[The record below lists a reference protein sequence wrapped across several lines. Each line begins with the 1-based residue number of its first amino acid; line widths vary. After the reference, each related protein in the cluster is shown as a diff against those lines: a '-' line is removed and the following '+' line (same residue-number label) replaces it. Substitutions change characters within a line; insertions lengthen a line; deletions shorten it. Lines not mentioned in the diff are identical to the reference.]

1 MSVSGGSALEIGKS
15 ASSDKNAELWAENI
29 LTSNSST
36 GTGGNEV
43 NINAT
48 SYIADDMEIAGDD
61 DSVTLKG
68 KYYGYNFVDNYSN
81 VVVSPAPKKL
91 STKAEYSSSISING
105 HDDDLL
111 MTGLSELVLA
121 GRTFISKKTTY
132 ANDVKPLNNP
142 DLSLIHI

>member
-1 MSVSGGSALEIGKS
+1 
-15 ASSDKNAELWAENI
+15 
-29 LTSNSST
+29 
-36 GTGGNEV
+36 
-43 NINAT
+43 
-48 SYIADDMEIAGDD
+48 MEIAGDD

-81 VVVSPAPKKL
+81 VIVSPAPKKL

-121 GRTFISKKTTY
+121 GRTFFLKRLHM
-132 ANDVKPLNNP
+132 PMM
-142 DLSLIHI
+142 